1 MTDDDRGLAEA
12 NRGSAALTVLLI
24 DSDSQHRDQCSRL
37 IAEDGHTVWG
47 AADLITAANF
57 VAEQAPD
64 VIIAETTLLDGDGAD
79 PLDDLRLQAP
89 NARAILMAAGP
100 PDATF
105 LALSKRH
112 PIYGYHDKNHGSASL
127 RLWLKAAQ
135 ESADC
140 SATIAGTRRRLQLAL
155 ESVSDLH
162 KIQSLEEAL
171 EAILESALR
180 LTGGREAFVAARM
193 SDPVGKPPIEGFG
206 EFVQT
211 IDDYV
216 VGATTADNYSE
227 GHTVDKLE
235 AVPTRILTRA
245 VEERHQV
252 IEEGHRVLPLILAE
266 HILGLAYVEQPN
278 AKNDSEV
285 LHLFGSQ
292 AAAAIRNA
300 ALFELAT
307 VDATTRVFQKAFTLD
322 RLRET
327 LKLAW
332 RKAFPVSVLMID
344 IDKFK
349 ELNDSYG
356 HITGDRALRHLGK
369 LLKDHVRDSDIV
381 GRFGGDEFLIIL
393 IDANHDGADIV
404 AERLYEAL
412 ASERRRP
419 ELSPVPPLKTSLGM
433 ATLDPGDVPPMEVG
447 LPDFGR
453 VIDALVHE
461 ADSSMYAARRKARG
475 MFAGRTLS
483 WADFVDPSRG

>member
-1 MTDDDRGLAEA
+1 
-12 NRGSAALTVLLI
+12 V
-24 DSDSQHRDQCSRL
+24 
-37 IAEDGHTVWG
+37 IAEDGHRAWG
-47 AADLITAANF
+47 AVDLIAAANF
-57 VAEQAPD
+57 VADQAPD
-64 VIIAETTLLDGDGAD
+64 LIIAESALLEADGAD
-79 PLDDLRLQAP
+79 PLGDLLGRAP
-89 NARAILMAAGP
+89 MARVILMAAGP

-105 LALSKRH
+105 HVLSGRH
-112 PIYGYHDKNHGSASL
+112 PIFGYHDKNHGSAGL
-127 RLWLKAAQ
+127 RLLLQAAQ
-135 ESADC
+135 TIADC
-140 SATIAGTRRRLQLAL
+140 AAVSDRTRRRLRLVL

-216 VGATTADNYSE
+216 VGATTADKYSL
-227 GHTVDKLE
+227 GSTVDTLDT
-235 AVPTRILTRA
+235 VTTRVLARA

-252 IEEGHRVLPLILAE
+252 IEEGHRALPLILAE
-266 HILGLAYVEQPN
+266 HILGLACVEQTD
-278 AKNDSEV
+278 AKDDSEL

-349 ELNDSYG
+349 ELNDRYG

-412 ASERRRP
+412 ANERRRP
-419 ELSPVPPLKTSLGM
+419 ELSPVPPLKTSMGM
-433 ATLDPGDVPPMEVG
+433 ATLDPGDVPPMQFG
-447 LPDFGR
+447 LPDFAR
-453 VIDALVHE
+453 VIDELVHE
-461 ADSSMYAARRKARG
+461 ADTSMYAARREARG
-475 MFAGRTLS
+475 MFAGRTLI
-483 WADFVDPSRG
+483 WADFVDTSRG